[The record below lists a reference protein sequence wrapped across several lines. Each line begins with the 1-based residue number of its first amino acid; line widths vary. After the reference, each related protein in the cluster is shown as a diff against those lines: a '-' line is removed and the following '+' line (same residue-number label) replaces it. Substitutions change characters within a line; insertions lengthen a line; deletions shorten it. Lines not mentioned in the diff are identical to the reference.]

1 MEFATGKTLSV
12 LFCGC
17 SPLCFGIAVIVDT
30 IREPI
35 FADKEMGAGP
45 SKGCGGGGGGGA
57 GLSIG
62 AAIANAAMREANR
75 PGPEEMR
82 RNPERAFIQ
91 HMAFGGNPV
100 DLMLNLARA
109 RANQG
114 EQSSSGS
121 TTGGGTSGKLRTIKH
136 RQFQQP
142 NSGSLPPEQSSCPA
156 QNSSPVA
163 ATSRIPS
170 SETNEDVQ
178 DIRDVAYHF
187 VRRLTRFVRLGG
199 IGQYVTDQT
208 GIQRANVFYEG
219 CSEHQDRRCS
229 VPGHHA
235 AHVVRVRINGD
246 VELEFPEIFEPLRTF
261 VGHTH
266 FVPQY
271 ANVWRGLGGEIDR
284 IQERFLQEISTV
296 DFRGELTSRV
306 EDILRRLKQAF
317 LDALGSAVRSG
328 RYNAQQVRD
337 LNEVIEAI
345 REITIR
351 ELFEKGR
358 DGLNYILLNM

>member
-1 MEFATGKTLSV
+1 
-12 LFCGC
+12 
-17 SPLCFGIAVIVDT
+17 
-30 IREPI
+30 
-35 FADKEMGAGP
+35 MGAEP
-45 SKGCGGGGGGGA
+45 SKGCGGGGGGA
-57 GLSIG
+57 GLAIG

-75 PGPEEMR
+75 PDPEEMR
-82 RNPERAFIQ
+82 RNPERAFFQ

-100 DLMLNLARA
+100 DLMMNLAQAA

-114 EQSSSGS
+114 EQSFSGS
-121 TTGGGTSGKLRTIKH
+121 TTGGGTSG
-136 RQFQQP
+136 
-142 NSGSLPPEQSSCPA
+142 NSGQSNTGRSNNRTA
-156 QNSSPVA
+156 ARSRQNSPAVQRR
-163 ATSRIPS
+163 TRRRSRHEPDPS

-246 VELEFPEIFEPLRTF
+246 VEIEFPEIFEPLRAF

>member
-1 MEFATGKTLSV
+1 MEIATGKTLSV

-17 SPLCFGIAVIVDT
+17 SPLYLGIAVVVSVGV
-30 IREPI
+30 
-35 FADKEMGAGP
+35 A
-45 SKGCGGGGGGGA
+45 
-57 GLSIG
+57 IG
-62 AAIANAAMREANR
+62 AAIANAAMWEANR
-75 PGPEEMR
+75 PDPEEMR
-82 RNPERAFIQ
+82 RNPERAFFQ
-91 HMAFGGNPV
+91 HMAFGGDPV
-100 DLMLNLARA
+100 DLMMHLAKAA

-121 TTGGGTSGKLRTIKH
+121 TTGGGTSG
-136 RQFQQP
+136 
-142 NSGSLPPEQSSCPA
+142 NSGQSNTGSSNNRTAPRSR
-156 QNSSPVA
+156 QNSPAVQRR
-163 ATSRIPS
+163 TRRRSRHKPDPS

-246 VELEFPEIFEPLRTF
+246 VEIEFPEIFEPLRTF

-296 DFRGELTSRV
+296 DFRGEMTSRV

-351 ELFEKGR
+351 VLFEKGR